1 MTTPAGARDGAVGR
15 VEDTLVVWGEDLLA
29 YRWTPTHPMNPI
41 RLALTIGLARGLGVL
56 DGVTTHAPGAA
67 DDDLLRTVHRS
78 EYIAAVRE
86 AGEAAAG
93 HPVPGW
99 SSTVAERIFGLG
111 TTDNPI
117 FGSMHDA
124 AALIVGGTVAAA
136 DAIAR
141 GTARRAVNIGGGMHH
156 AFAGRA
162 SGFCI
167 YNDCAVAIG
176 RLLDAGFDR
185 IAYVDVDAHHGDGVQ
200 RRFAADPRVLTVSVH
215 QHPAT
220 LFPGTGY
227 PEEVGDGDAGGTSV
241 NLALPPSTPD
251 RLWLRAFHAVVP
263 SLVADFAP
271 QVIVSQCGVDS
282 HRADPLT
289 DLHLSVDGQRAAM
302 RAMRDLADEHCD
314 GRWLAVG
321 GGGYGVV
328 DVVPRSWTHLLAIA
342 LDRDLDP
349 ATPTPADWRESAA
362 QAATTVAADFATDV
376 DVDTMGDGATVDFD
390 RWEGNWGQQAPEGVS
405 AHLQQATDAAIM
417 ATRSA
422 VFPLRG
428 LDPGDPRD

>member
-1 MTTPAGARDGAVGR
+1 MTTGADARPVPGSR
-15 VEDTLVVWGEDLLA
+15 SSDTLVVWGEELLG
-29 YRWTPTHPMNPI
+29 YRWSPSHPMNPV
-41 RLALTIGLARGLGVL
+41 RLALTVGLARGLGIL
-56 DGVTTHAPGAA
+56 DGVETLAPTVA
-67 DDDLLRTVHRS
+67 DDPLLHLVHRS
-78 EYIAAVRE
+78 EYIAAVRD
-86 AGEAAAG
+86 AGAAAAG
-93 HPVPGW
+93 DPPPGW
-99 SSTVAERIFGLG
+99 SRQVAERIFGLG
-111 TTDNPI
+111 TDDNPI
-117 FGSMHDA
+117 FGSMHEA

-141 GTARRAVNIGGGMHH
+141 GAARRAVNIGGGMHH

-167 YNDCAVAIG
+167 YNDCAVAIA

-185 IAYVDVDAHHGDGVQ
+185 IAYVDIDAHHGDGVQ

-227 PEEVGDGDAGGTSV
+227 PEEVGEGAASGTSV
-241 NLALPPSTPD
+241 NLALPPGTPD

-263 SLVADFAP
+263 SVVADFGP

-289 DLHLSVDGQRAAM
+289 DLHLTVDGQRAAM
-302 RAMRDLADEHCD
+302 QAMRDLADEHCD

-328 DVVPRSWTHLLAIA
+328 DVVPRSWTHLLAVA

-349 ATPTPADWRESAA
+349 ATPTPEPWRESAA
-362 QAATTVAADFATDV
+362 VAAATVAADFATDV
-376 DVDTMGDGATVDFD
+376 AVDTMGDGGSVDFD
-390 RWEGNWGQQAPEGVS
+390 RWEGNWGQQPPDGIP
-405 AHLQQATDAAIM
+405 AHLHQATDAAIL

-428 LDPGDPRD
+428 LDAGDPRD